1 MKNMRRGRAL
11 YEKNLFFLQPSARLE
26 RLIGVSIFKDRF
38 LKGVSGGDFCERGFH
53 REKGSDQMKQLV
65 VRAQRERDP
74 EAFIRL
80 MEENRQSMLK
90 VAKSF
95 LSSEQDVADAMQESI
110 LACYEKLDSLKN
122 PQYFKTWLI
131 RIVINKCKDI
141 LRQNREVLLT
151 GDFSGQAAGPGSARD
166 SGGAPGG
173 KGGAKNITVPA
184 QNAAGLAAEDASYA
198 EVEFRELLSR
208 IDEKYRTILVLYY
221 VEGFR
226 TGEIAEL
233 LDLNE
238 NTVKSRLMRARKQFA
253 REYENKEGIMY
264 G

>member
-1 MKNMRRGRAL
+1 
-11 YEKNLFFLQPSARLE
+11 
-26 RLIGVSIFKDRF
+26 
-38 LKGVSGGDFCERGFH
+38 
-53 REKGSDQMKQLV
+53 MKQLV
-65 VRAQRERDP
+65 VRAQREKDP
-74 EAFIRL
+74 QAFIRL

-95 LSSEQDVADAMQESI
+95 LNSEQDVADAMQESI
-110 LACYEKLDSLKN
+110 LTCYEKLDSLKN

-131 RIVINKCKDI
+131 RIVINKCRDI
-141 LRQNREVLLT
+141 LRQNREVLPA
-151 GDFSGQAAGPGSARD
+151 GDFSGQAAGSGNARD
-166 SGGAPGG
+166 KGDAPGR
-173 KGGAKNITVPA
+173 GGFVKNGTVSA
-184 QNAAGLAAEDASYA
+184 ENAAGLAAEDTNYA

-238 NTVKSRLMRARKQFA
+238 NTVKSRLLRARKQFA
-253 REYENKEGIMY
+253 KEYQNKEGILY